1 MAAPL
6 LAMLVVAPAAAQA
19 PARYQ
24 PTRDTLRYLS
34 TNEQFL
40 YFVNRGD
47 TAGSPVTLRTRELRV
62 ARPAGDRLAMW
73 VRLDGLDDPPF
84 TSEDTFTLEPTGKVV
99 AVNGAPVENLPGARV
114 DLLPRLPAGQALV
127 PGLTWAD
134 TLRAGGAAPY
144 GLIFYHATR
153 TYTVA
158 RLADTLG
165 TTLALI
171 TGSGDLELRHGGWS
185 DASQTQAWYQQ
196 VMGPV
201 ADTAWFDVRTGQLYA
216 GTTVMNLAGQGGMAR
231 GLRMTAGLRST
242 VRLVRESSPR

>member
-6 LAMLVVAPAAAQA
+6 VAMLAAAPAAAQA

-34 TNEQFL
+34 TNDQFL

-62 ARPAGDRLAMW
+62 ARPAGDRLELW
-73 VRLDGLDDPPF
+73 VRLEGLDDPPF
-84 TSEDTFTLEPTGKVV
+84 TSEDTFTLEPTGRVV
-99 AVNGAPVENLPGARV
+99 AVNGAPVENLAGARV
-114 DLLPRLPAGQALV
+114 DLVPRLPAGQALV

-144 GLIFYHATR
+144 GLTFYHATR
-153 TYTVA
+153 TYTVV

-171 TGSGDLELRHGGWS
+171 TGTGELELRHGGWS
-185 DASQTQAWYQQ
+185 DASQTQSWYQQ

-201 ADTAWFDVRTGQLYA
+201 ADTAWFDVRNGQLHA
-216 GTTVMNLAGQGGMAR
+216 STTVMNLAGQGGMVR
-231 GLRMTAGLRST
+231 GLRLAGGLRST
-242 VRLVRESSPR
+242 VRLVREPPGR